1 MKATE
6 VLHYFLSEDG
16 EKYWHEIQ
24 KLATDNSEKAN
35 TKLEKYFMEALRLNS
50 QQVCKRT
57 VKEDVTSLKHG
68 KHPVEPKQDV
78 MLLIV
83 SPINLSLSSPH
94 NSIFHHTSPLN
105 PPQSKANHDRTTFH
119 NPSTFNPNRAAS
131 SYLHYGFG
139 PAGQLGKDMLLAYGV
154 ALLKV
159 AGQMDGL
166 RKAPGQM
173 GELKRVELKTK
184 GERKRA
190 QVYGRHYMTADWGY
204 LVAEP
209 TSKFFLFLCGRMG
222 VPRSVG

>member
-16 EKYWHEIQ
+16 EKHWHEIQ

-83 SPINLSLSSPH
+83 SPLNLSLISAQLYLPPH
-94 NSIFHHTSPLN
+94 IPAKPSLV
-105 PPQSKANHDRTTFH
+105 QSKPRPRHLPQPFNLQPQPRRLLLPALRLRTRRPT
-119 NPSTFNPNRAAS
+119 
-131 SYLHYGFG
+131 
-139 PAGQLGKDMLLAYGV
+139 
-154 ALLKV
+154 
-159 AGQMDGL
+159 
-166 RKAPGQM
+166 
-173 GELKRVELKTK
+173 
-184 GERKRA
+184 RKRHA
-190 QVYGRHYMTADWGY
+190 
-204 LVAEP
+204 
-209 TSKFFLFLCGRMG
+209 
-222 VPRSVG
+222 PRLRCRSPKSSRSNGWPAKGARPNG